1 MTSARKQGFP
11 LKPPAGPKRSHQR
24 SLLGRAAAAPG
35 SPDVKGKTMS
45 MMSPTSFKN
54 EPKLREMRLRF
65 LSPRQRGLNG
75 LKAVEEVYKRVLE
88 PMYGCQDVAVEK
100 LKAGL
105 DRDCR
110 VAYDP
115 NNNPSTA
122 RGMLAYKFSPTI
134 EHISHGLANSFE
146 LKTFLLMNTDDDDA
160 MGYGTDLLRYAAAK
174 ALEAGADTM
183 HITVSEDVASSVAF
197 FIRRGF
203 SLVHAW
209 EGRYKPGVKEFLL
222 AVSLQGKSL
231 AKLRQAYQEKKRMRV
246 LDDETVATDRPGS
259 EPTHVY
265 SEKSKNEGEDSKL
278 VSNGSKK
285 QRLGKEDSG
294 ARDAAQDIISLEG
307 EQTHYRSPKSLA
319 CEEHAENSLASSSDT
334 MTFISSHSCLVKPR
348 ANKGPLS
355 SRILFESSCR

>member
-1 MTSARKQGFP
+1 MTSARKLGFP
-11 LKPPAGPKRSHQR
+11 SKPPAGPKRSHQQL

-35 SPDVKGKTMS
+35 GDEGNKTMS
-45 MMSPTSFKN
+45 MSPAASFKN
-54 EPKLREMRLRF
+54 ESKLREMRLRF
-65 LSPRQRGLNG
+65 LSPRHRGRNG

-115 NNNPSTA
+115 KNNPSTA

-134 EHISHGLANSFE
+134 EHVSHGLGKSFE

-160 MGYGTDLLRYAAAK
+160 MGYGTELLRYAAAK

-183 HITVSEDVASSVAF
+183 HITVSEEVASSVAF

-231 AKLRQAYQEKKRMRV
+231 AKLRQDYQEKKRTCV
-246 LDDETVATDRPGS
+246 LDDATGATDNPVS
-259 EPTHVY
+259 KPVHDY
-265 SEKSKNEGEDSKL
+265 SDKSKDEGEDSKL
-278 VSNGSKK
+278 DSNGSKK
-285 QRLGKEDSG
+285 QRQGKEDSC
-294 ARDAAQDIISLEG
+294 ARDAAQDSGEG
-307 EQTHYRSPKSLA
+307 EQTQDGCPKSLA
-319 CEEHAENSLASSSDT
+319 CEKHAESSLDSSSDT
-334 MTFISSHSCLVKPR
+334 MSFISSHSCLVKPR
-348 ANKGPLS
+348 AKKGPLS
-355 SRILFESSCR
+355 SRLLFESGCR